1 VNNKIVI
8 TLAGS
13 ALAILA
19 LAGCSM
25 GSNSASSP
33 AKAPASSGSA
43 ASGSAASTADAMVG
57 STGLGKIVVDG
68 KGMTAYVYDKDTPNS
83 GTSACTGQ
91 CEALWPAITTTS
103 AKPSVTGVTGTVGTI
118 TGVAGGKQLTI
129 DGQPIYTFANDK
141 KVGDTNGQLLLNI
154 WHVISPAGTEI
165 STPNKASGSS
175 DSSNTN
181 GY

>member
-1 VNNKIVI
+1 
-8 TLAGS
+8 
-13 ALAILA
+13 
-19 LAGCSM
+19 M
-25 GSNSASSP
+25 GSNTASSP

-43 ASGSAASTADAMVG
+43 ASAADVMIG

-68 KGMTAYVYDKDTPNS
+68 RGMTAYVYDKDTASS
-83 GTSACTGQ
+83 GKSACTGQ

-103 AKPSVTGVTGTVGTI
+103 AKPSLTGVTGKVSTI
-118 TGVAGGKQLTI
+118 TGVAGGKQITI
-129 DGQPIYTFANDK
+129 DGRPIYTFANDK
-141 KVGDTNGQLLLNI
+141 KAGDTNGQLLLGI

-165 STPNKASGSS
+165 TTPNKASGST

>member
-1 VNNKIVI
+1 VKNKIAI

-25 GSNSASSP
+25 GSNSTSSP
-33 AKAPASSGSA
+33 AKAPAA
-43 ASGSAASTADAMVG
+43 AAPATSTADAMVA
-57 STGLGKIVVDG
+57 SSSLGKIVVDG
-68 KGMTAYVYDKDTPNS
+68 QGMTAYVYDKDTVNS

-129 DGQPIYTFANDK
+129 DGRPIYTFANDK
-141 KVGDTNGQLLLNI
+141 KVGDTNGQLLLGV

-165 STPNKASGSS
+165 TTANKASGSS
-175 DSSNTN
+175 DSSNTS